1 MMKRF
6 LLCAAVALTLA
17 TSVSAAPL
25 PPGKW
30 WRRPEFATNLQL
42 TNDQQV
48 RLDLIFRLAANDLID
63 LRADAEKTSIAIR
76 SELDQQVLN
85 RDALRRLAARLSE
98 TQGKLFDKELMMLVD
113 MRSVLNDDQWGR
125 LRSELDRPR
134 EGQRPQRQHE

>member
-1 MMKRF
+1 MKRF
-6 LLCAAVALTLA
+6 LLCAAVVLTLA
-17 TSVSAAPL
+17 MSVSAAPL

-48 RLDLIFRLAANDLID
+48 RLDMIFRMAANDLID

-76 SELDQQVLN
+76 SELDQDQLN
-85 RDALRRLAARLSE
+85 RENLRKLAAKLSE

-113 MRSVLNDDQWGR
+113 MRSVLNNDQWGR

-134 EGQRPQRQHE
+134 EGSHSSRSHD

>member
-1 MMKRF
+1 MKRF
-6 LLCAAVALTLA
+6 LLGAAVVLTLA
-17 TSVSAAPL
+17 MSVSGAPL

-48 RLDLIFRLAANDLID
+48 HLDLIFRLAANDLID

-76 SELDQQVLN
+76 SELDQPQIN
-85 RDALRRLAARLSE
+85 RENLRKLAARLSE

-113 MRSVLNDDQWGR
+113 MRSVLSDDQWSR

-134 EGQRPQRQHE
+134 DGRDKRQHE

>member
-1 MMKRF
+1 MKRF
-6 LLCAAVALTLA
+6 LLCAAVVLTLA

-48 RLDLIFRLAANDLID
+48 RLDMIFRMAANDLID

-85 RDALRRLAARLSE
+85 RENLRRLAAKLSE

-113 MRSVLNDDQWGR
+113 MRSVLNDEQWGR
-125 LRSELDRPR
+125 LRLELDRPR
-134 EGQRPQRQHE
+134 EAQRPQRQHE

>member
-6 LLCAAVALTLA
+6 LLGAAVALTLA
-17 TSVSAAPL
+17 MSVSAAPL

-85 RDALRRLAARLSE
+85 RDALRKLAARLSE

>member
-1 MMKRF
+1 MTKRF
-6 LLCAAVALTLA
+6 LLCAAAVLTLA
-17 TSVSAAPL
+17 MSVSAAPL

-48 RLDLIFRLAANDLID
+48 RLDMIFRLAANDLID

-76 SELDQQVLN
+76 SELDQQQLN
-85 RDALRRLAARLSE
+85 RDNLRRLAAKLSE

-113 MRSVLNDDQWGR
+113 MRAVLNDDQWGR
-125 LRSELDRPR
+125 LRSELDKPR
-134 EGQRPQRQHE
+134 DGRSPRSHE

>member
-1 MMKRF
+1 MIKRF
-6 LLCAAVALTLA
+6 LLGAAMVLTLA
-17 TSVSAAPL
+17 MSVSAAPL

-42 TNDQQV
+42 TTDQQV
-48 RLDLIFRLAANDLID
+48 HLDLIFRLAANDLID

-76 SELDQQVLN
+76 SELDQPQLS
-85 RDALRRLAARLSE
+85 RDNLHKLAAKLSE

-113 MRSVLNDDQWGR
+113 MRSVLSDDQWGR

-134 EGQRPQRQHE
+134 DGRDKRQHE

>member
-1 MMKRF
+1 MIKRF
-6 LLCAAVALTLA
+6 LLGAAMVLTLA
-17 TSVSAAPL
+17 MSVSAAPL

-48 RLDLIFRLAANDLID
+48 HLDLIVRLAANDLID

-76 SELDQQVLN
+76 SELDQPQIN
-85 RDALRRLAARLSE
+85 RENLRKLAAKLSE

-113 MRSVLNDDQWGR
+113 MRSVLSDDQWSR

-134 EGQRPQRQHE
+134 DGRDKRQHE

>member
-1 MMKRF
+1 MKRF
-6 LLCAAVALTLA
+6 LLCAAAVLTLA
-17 TSVSAAPL
+17 MSVSAAPL

-48 RLDLIFRLAANDLID
+48 RLDMIFRMAAGDLID

-76 SELDQQVLN
+76 SELDQEQLN
-85 RDALRRLAARLSE
+85 RENLRKLAAKLSE

-113 MRSVLNDDQWGR
+113 MRSVLNNDQWGR

-134 EGQRPQRQHE
+134 DGAHPRQRQ

>member
-1 MMKRF
+1 MKRF
-6 LLCAAVALTLA
+6 LLCAAVVLTLA
-17 TSVSAAPL
+17 MSVSAAPL

-48 RLDLIFRLAANDLID
+48 RLDMIFRMAANDLID

-76 SELDQQVLN
+76 SELDQDQLN
-85 RDALRRLAARLSE
+85 RENLRKLAAKLSE
-98 TQGKLFDKELMMLVD
+98 TEGRLFDKELMMLVD
-113 MRSVLNDDQWGR
+113 MRSVLNNDQWGR

-134 EGQRPQRQHE
+134 EGSHPRQRE

>member
-6 LLCAAVALTLA
+6 LLCGSVVLSLA
-17 TSVSAAPL
+17 TSVIAAPL

-48 RLDLIFRLAANDLID
+48 RLDLIFRMAANDLID

-76 SELDQQVLN
+76 SELDQQLLN
-85 RDALRRLAARLSE
+85 RDALRKLAAKLSE

-113 MRSVLNDDQWGR
+113 MRAVLNDEQWGR

-134 EGQRPQRQHE
+134 DGRPRNHE

>member
-1 MMKRF
+1 MKRF
-6 LLCAAVALTLA
+6 LLCAAVVLTLA
-17 TSVSAAPL
+17 MSVSAAPL

-48 RLDLIFRLAANDLID
+48 RLDMIFRMAANDLID

-76 SELDQQVLN
+76 SELDQDQLN
-85 RDALRRLAARLSE
+85 RENLRKLAAKLSE

-113 MRSVLNDDQWGR
+113 MRSVLNNDQWGR

-134 EGQRPQRQHE
+134 GDHDKRQRE

>member
-1 MMKRF
+1 MIRRF
-6 LLCAAVALTLA
+6 LLCAATLLTLA

-42 TNDQQV
+42 TTDQQV
-48 RLDLIFRLAANDLID
+48 RLDMIFRMAANDLID

-76 SELDQQVLN
+76 SELDQPQLN
-85 RDALRRLAARLSE
+85 RDSLRRLAAKLSD

-113 MRSVLNDDQWGR
+113 MRSVLNDDQWAR
-125 LRSELDRPR
+125 LRAELDRPHDA
-134 EGQRPQRQHE
+134 PHAQRQHD

>member
-1 MMKRF
+1 MKRF
-6 LLCAAVALTLA
+6 LLCGAVALTLA
-17 TSVSAAPL
+17 MSVSAAPL

-42 TNDQQV
+42 TNDQQM
-48 RLDLIFRLAANDLID
+48 RLDLIFRMAANDLID

-76 SELDQQVLN
+76 SELDQPQLN
-85 RDALRRLAARLSE
+85 RDNLRRLAAKLSE

-113 MRSVLNDDQWGR
+113 MRSVLSDDQWGR

-134 EGQRPQRQHE
+134 DGRDKRQHE

>member
-1 MMKRF
+1 MKRF
-6 LLCAAVALTLA
+6 LLCAAAVLTLA
-17 TSVSAAPL
+17 MSVSAAPL

-48 RLDLIFRLAANDLID
+48 RLDMIFRMAANDLID

-76 SELDQQVLN
+76 SELDQEQIN
-85 RDALRRLAARLSE
+85 RENLRKLAAKLSE
-98 TQGKLFDKELMMLVD
+98 TQGKLFDKELMMLLD
-113 MRSVLNDDQWGR
+113 MRSVLSNDQWGR

-134 EGQRPQRQHE
+134 DGRDKRQRE

>member
-1 MMKRF
+1 MKRF
-6 LLCAAVALTLA
+6 LLCAAVVLTLA
-17 TSVSAAPL
+17 MSVSAAPL

-48 RLDLIFRLAANDLID
+48 RLDMIFRMAANDLID

-76 SELDQQVLN
+76 SELDQDQLN
-85 RDALRRLAARLSE
+85 RENLRKLAAKLSE

-113 MRSVLNDDQWGR
+113 MRSVLNNEQWGR

-134 EGQRPQRQHE
+134 DGSHPRQRE

>member
-1 MMKRF
+1 MKRF
-6 LLCAAVALTLA
+6 LLGAAMVLTLA
-17 TSVSAAPL
+17 MSVSAAPL

-48 RLDLIFRLAANDLID
+48 HLDLIFRLAANDLID

-76 SELDQQVLN
+76 SELDQPQIN
-85 RDALRRLAARLSE
+85 RENLRKLAARLSE

-113 MRSVLNDDQWGR
+113 MRSVLTDDQWGR

-134 EGQRPQRQHE
+134 DGRDKRQHE

>member
-6 LLCAAVALTLA
+6 LLCAALVLTLA

-48 RLDLIFRLAANDLID
+48 HLDLIFRMAANDLID
-63 LRADAEKTSIAIR
+63 LRAEAEKTSIAIR
-76 SELDQQVLN
+76 SELDQQQLN
-85 RDALRRLAARLSE
+85 RENLRKLAARLSE

-113 MRSVLNDDQWGR
+113 MRSVLNDEQWGR

-134 EGQRPQRQHE
+134 DGRSPRNHR

>member
-1 MMKRF
+1 VMKRF

-17 TSVSAAPL
+17 MSVSAAPL

-48 RLDLIFRLAANDLID
+48 RLDMIFRMAANDLID

-76 SELDQQVLN
+76 SELDQDQLN
-85 RDALRRLAARLSE
+85 RENLRKLAAKLSE

-113 MRSVLNDDQWGR
+113 MRSVLNNDQWGR

-134 EGQRPQRQHE
+134 GDHDKRQRE